1 MYAPRLPDRNF
12 GNQGFLIENQEFIR
26 SFFSEVQEVFISS
39 LKDEVSIFLRCI
51 IENWTLQMQRNAF
64 AGSLLHSRRNAEKQ
78 GIDSHSFLNFHWS
91 RLLNLNNDDF
101 AFLHMMRSSAYRE
114 IKSVLTLN
122 QFPERKSLLE
132 REVGFSEGNR
142 FQELT

>member
-1 MYAPRLPDRNF
+1 
-12 GNQGFLIENQEFIR
+12 
-26 SFFSEVQEVFISS
+26 
-39 LKDEVSIFLRCI
+39 
-51 IENWTLQMQRNAF
+51 
-64 AGSLLHSRRNAEKQ
+64 
-78 GIDSHSFLNFHWS
+78 
-91 RLLNLNNDDF
+91 
-101 AFLHMMRSSAYRE
+101 MMRSSAYRE

>member
-1 MYAPRLPDRNF
+1 MKEYFRDSDRIRLF
-12 GNQGFLIENQEFIR
+12 
-26 SFFSEVQEVFISS
+26 
-39 LKDEVSIFLRCI
+39 
-51 IENWTLQMQRNAF
+51 
-64 AGSLLHSRRNAEKQ
+64 
-78 GIDSHSFLNFHWS
+78 
-91 RLLNLNNDDF
+91 
-101 AFLHMMRSSAYRE
+101 HMMRSSAYRE

>member
-1 MYAPRLPDRNF
+1 M
-12 GNQGFLIENQEFIR
+12 LIEEQNDRLISVENQKNGCTDNLTNI
-26 SFFSEVQEVFISS
+26 VYPAIISKQQY
-39 LKDEVSIFLRCI
+39 LNIF
-51 IENWTLQMQRNAF
+51 
-64 AGSLLHSRRNAEKQ
+64 
-78 GIDSHSFLNFHWS
+78 
-91 RLLNLNNDDF
+91 DDM
-101 AFLHMMRSSAYRE
+101 LHMMRSSAYRE

>member
-51 IENWTLQMQRNAF
+51 IEN
-64 AGSLLHSRRNAEKQ
+64 
-78 GIDSHSFLNFHWS
+78 
-91 RLLNLNNDDF
+91 
-101 AFLHMMRSSAYRE
+101 
-114 IKSVLTLN
+114 
-122 QFPERKSLLE
+122 
-132 REVGFSEGNR
+132 
-142 FQELT
+142 